1 MSNTKKI
8 LTTGDIATHCQVCYE
23 TVANWIKSDKLKS
36 YQTPGRNAAF
46 ALRTLWTFSRSTA
59 CLRQR
64 PVHRRRRLRSRTA
77 GRQVPPRSDYPRSDD
92 AQYRWLPSLP
102 TRARQSHTRHIGILV
117 ITGYA
122 AEENVKRAM
131 ECGADSW
138 MAKPF
143 DPSELIQ
150 KVESV
155 LAASDKRAKNISLT
169 A

>member
-1 MSNTKKI
+1 
-8 LTTGDIATHCQVCYE
+8 
-23 TVANWIKSDKLKS
+23 
-36 YQTPGRNAAF
+36 
-46 ALRTLWTFSRSTA
+46 
-59 CLRQR
+59 
-64 PVHRRRRLRSRTA
+64 
-77 GRQVPPRSDYPRSDD
+77 
-92 AQYRWLPSLP
+92 
-102 TRARQSHTRHIGILV
+102 
-117 ITGYA
+117 
-122 AEENVKRAM
+122 M